1 MMRPLAALLAAALVA
16 PSRCFEVP
24 GAVAAL
30 GAKYAD
36 SMAAR
41 PLLTKMGTSAAIFG
55 ASDASAQALER
66 APALDRT
73 RLAVTTAIGGFYF
86 APAAHVWYGA
96 ITKAIPAND
105 LRAILT
111 KALLGQL
118 IFGPLVT
125 CVFFASACLQSAEGL
140 RALPGKIRSDLL
152 GVQAAGLGFWP
163 FVDLVSYACLPVD
176 YIPVFVNGASFVWT
190 IFLSFKSRAAKRAP

>member
-1 MMRPLAALLAAALVA
+1 MRPLAALLAAALVA

-24 GAVAAL
+24 GAVAAF

-73 RLAVTTAIGGFYF
+73 RLAVTTAIGGLYF

-105 LRAILT
+105 LRAILA

-125 CVFFASACLQSAEGL
+125 CVFFASARVPGRETKICNTSHGFDIVFFTLSKKNSPRENDPSKHQPTRL
-140 RALPGKIRSDLL
+140 RRD
-152 GVQAAGLGFWP
+152 
-163 FVDLVSYACLPVD
+163 
-176 YIPVFVNGASFVWT
+176 
-190 IFLSFKSRAAKRAP
+190 RAREV

>member
-1 MMRPLAALLAAALVA
+1 
-16 PSRCFEVP
+16 
-24 GAVAAL
+24 
-30 GAKYAD
+30 YAD

-125 CVFFASACLQSAEGL
+125 CVFFASARVPGRETKI
-140 RALPGKIRSDLL
+140 ALPGKIRSDLL

-190 IFLSFKSRAAKRAP
+190 IFLSFKSRAA

>member
-1 MMRPLAALLAAALVA
+1 MMRPLAALLATALVA

-125 CVFFASACLQSAEGL
+125 CVFFASARVPGRETKIVNTTSICMDSHGFDIVLSLSQKNSPRENDPSKHQPKRL
-140 RALPGKIRSDLL
+140 RRD
-152 GVQAAGLGFWP
+152 
-163 FVDLVSYACLPVD
+163 
-176 YIPVFVNGASFVWT
+176 
-190 IFLSFKSRAAKRAP
+190 RAREV

>member
-1 MMRPLAALLAAALVA
+1 MMRPLAALLATALVA

-73 RLAVTTAIGGFYF
+73 RLAVTTAIGGFYSRRRRTSGT
-86 APAAHVWYGA
+86 ARSRRPSPP
-96 ITKAIPAND
+96 T
-105 LRAILT
+105 
-111 KALLGQL
+111 
-118 IFGPLVT
+118 T
-125 CVFFASACLQSAEGL
+125 CG
-140 RALPGKIRSDLL
+140 RS
-152 GVQAAGLGFWP
+152 
-163 FVDLVSYACLPVD
+163 
-176 YIPVFVNGASFVWT
+176 
-190 IFLSFKSRAAKRAP
+190 

>member
-1 MMRPLAALLAAALVA
+1 MMRPLAALLATALVA

-125 CVFFASACLQSAEGL
+125 CVFFASA
-140 RALPGKIRSDLL
+140 RVPGQETKIFNTTSICMDSH
-152 GVQAAGLGFWP
+152 GFDI
-163 FVDLVSYACLPVD
+163 F
-176 YIPVFVNGASFVWT
+176 FHT
-190 IFLSFKSRAAKRAP
+190 I

>member
-1 MMRPLAALLAAALVA
+1 MDKAPLATKAA
-16 PSRCFEVP
+16 
-24 GAVAAL
+24 
-30 GAKYAD
+30 
-36 SMAAR
+36 
-41 PLLTKMGTSAAIFG
+41 TSAAIFG
-55 ASDASAQALER
+55 ASDACAQKLEQVKEPD
-66 APALDRT
+66 AT
-73 RLAVTTAIGGFYF
+73 RLLTTTAIGGLYF

-125 CVFFASACLQSAEGL
+125 CVFFASACLQSSEGL